1 LASAPP
7 RLAAA
12 ESSSTARAYV
22 RKVELIGDVDKSG
35 GATRGDAPAGDEQKK
50 ARQKLLHLNGGGK
63 LGRVAKKFGGEI
75 FGIIMGVL
83 AGEIGSGAQGEVTE
97 AETELGIRARKA
109 AALTVGETMVTAR
122 WLTIDFERGWHECG
136 TVRVGVHC
144 FGEGVPPHMTK
155 NFPWRDFG
163 AGKIGEMER
172 FEEFA
177 GMLAKRALRA
187 VASL

>member
-22 RKVELIGDVDKSG
+22 RKVELIGDVDKNG

-63 LGRVAKKFGGEI
+63 LGRVAKKFDGEI
-75 FGIIMGVL
+75 FGIMMGVL

-122 WLTIDFERGWHECG
+122 WLTIDFERGRHECG

-144 FGEGVPPHMTK
+144 FLGEGVLPRGYPPHE
-155 NFPWRDFG
+155 N
-163 AGKIGEMER
+163 A
-172 FEEFA
+172 
-177 GMLAKRALRA
+177 
-187 VASL
+187 